1 MKMPR
6 AVPDQRSPADG
17 EGSLAMADVVRL
29 LRANTRTIALAAAVC
44 GGLAAA
50 YALTQPITYQAEA
63 TFREKGSRAPSSE
76 EGGILSAVLIGIG
89 GGSSDQGLV
98 ALFKSRQLMKPVIEQ
113 LGLQATVSER
123 RPSLGTLGLIIW
135 DNLRIELAYAGG
147 RSRPLMPRAASPL
160 IAYDVRYGG
169 EVPLRFSITFEG
181 PSDYR
186 VENAQGRRIGVGQ
199 LEVPFNAGDVAFTL
213 RRREPVDFTMRSYNI
228 GFTPLPAL
236 ARGLANKIKIKPA
249 EKREKVLRI
258 LFDYH
263 DRVVASEFINGL
275 MASYRDFASE
285 ENHRFAETQLDYLR
299 ARQQASLQELQ
310 TFMSQHAAALS
321 EDLATSGILD
331 TEKELQSLLAMRQKC
346 CHELKVLELELRRL
360 EAVDPSESDDFRTL
374 STASNLPQMVQ
385 DAVAE
390 LNAWRAK
397 RDTLEVV
404 LHDASVR
411 RGDSTQDTLSEH
423 LTNLQGVRC
432 RSDQAR
438 ECLEA
443 LDAGRELPEV
453 DPEHLGYLWK
463 RRLVALQGRIEQ
475 AQTNQQKASLQKEA
489 KAVQDSL
496 KGYLNHQLHASQ
508 VHERIIQERVAH
520 QYSPDP
526 ELQGI
531 DLHSA
536 EELFLALTQG
546 RNAVEVAER
555 QNHFVLQQLQDP
567 SFEISSLADTLPDPV
582 SASIIKE
589 ASKLLLSLQ
598 DSHNRSERE
607 QTRLREELSRQ
618 REFLAAH
625 LKQSNQLLNL
635 RKEFL
640 NDKTYALQKVLH
652 DLIQQ
657 QVGVAEK
664 HLSDYLLARID
675 SLQIEQGLIEQTQAE
690 LRQQMA
696 LLPARW
702 VSEQIIAQ
710 RLRLN
715 KALVEEV
722 AKLVE
727 SKNIANNLETIQSG
741 PIDRATAPIL
751 PKRPGLIWF
760 ALLGMI
766 FGATLA
772 TGCVVVNGIRRG
784 LEASPENLWLDKQS
798 VAGFLD
804 GSDTM
809 LLETLR
815 RLSAHLYS
823 DSGDVLFLMLGHG
836 PDYSRE
842 FAKLLAKGGAKVA
855 RISLAFDGQDKPSE
869 LPGILQVL
877 EGSAPQPTIR
887 PAGEYDEIASGGA
900 SLYRNELLRAPRF
913 QAILEALRARY
924 DAVLLVAPT
933 LPNSAEAENIVE
945 RFNRIAATLDGERLQ
960 DIASLLHPSSPTQI
974 AFLFATSPK
983 PVQLSAS
990 IKEAQAIA
998 LGHFER
1004 LRILIQDRLQA
1015 WFEQVK

>member
-1 MKMPR
+1 MKTPR
-6 AVPDQRSPADG
+6 AVPDERVPG
-17 EGSLAMADVVRL
+17 EGESSLAFADVVRL
-29 LRANTRTIALAAAVC
+29 VRAKIRTIAIAAVVS

-50 YALTQPITYQAEA
+50 YALTRPITYQAEA
-63 TFREKGSRAPSSE
+63 TFREKGSLSPSP
-76 EGGILSAVLIGIG
+76 EGSGVLSAVLFGVSN
-89 GGSSDQGLV
+89 GSSNQGLV

-123 RPSLGTLGLIIW
+123 GPSLGPLGLIW

-147 RSRPLMPRAASPL
+147 RSRPLAPRASSPL

-169 EVPLRFSITFEG
+169 EVPLGLSITFEG
-181 PSDYR
+181 PSEYR
-186 VENAQGRRIGVGQ
+186 VENAQGQRMGVGQ
-199 LEVPFNAGDVAFTL
+199 LDVPFDAGDVAFTL
-213 RRREPVDFTMRSYNI
+213 RKCEPMDFAKRSYRI
-228 GFTPLPAL
+228 SFTPLPAL
-236 ARGLANKIKIKPA
+236 ARSLATKIKIKPA
-249 EKREKVLRI
+249 EEREKVLRI

-263 DRVVASEFINGL
+263 DRVVASEFVNGL

-285 ENHRFAETQLDYLR
+285 DNHRFAETQLDYLR

-321 EDLATSGILD
+321 EDLAISGILD
-331 TEKELQSLLAMRQKC
+331 TEKELKGLLAMRQKC
-346 CHELKVLELELRRL
+346 CHELKVSELELRRL
-360 EAVDPSESDDFRTL
+360 EAVDLSEPDDFRTL

-385 DAVAE
+385 GAIAE

-397 RDTLEVV
+397 RDTLEVA

-411 RGDSTQDTLSEH
+411 RGDSAQDTLSEH
-423 LTNLQGVRC
+423 LANLQGVRC

-443 LDAGRELPEV
+443 LEAGHELPEV

-463 RRLVALQGRIEQ
+463 KRLVALQDRIEQ
-475 AQTNQQKASLQKEA
+475 AQTEAQRASLQKES
-489 KAVQDSL
+489 KGVQDSL
-496 KGYLNHQLHASQ
+496 KGYLHHQLHASQ
-508 VHERIIQERVAH
+508 VHERMIQERVAH

-536 EELFLALTQG
+536 EGIFLALTQR
-546 RNAVEVAER
+546 RNEVEVAER
-555 QNHFVLQQLQDP
+555 QNYFVLQQLQDP
-567 SFEISSLADTLPDPV
+567 SFEISSLADALPDPV
-582 SASIIKE
+582 SAAIIEE

-625 LKQSNQLLNL
+625 LQQSNQLLNL

-640 NDKTYALQKVLH
+640 NEKTYALQKVLH

-657 QVGVAEK
+657 QVSVAEK
-664 HLSDYLLARID
+664 HISDYLLARID
-675 SLQIEQGLIEQTQAE
+675 SLRIEQELIEQTQAE
-690 LRQQMA
+690 LREQMA

-702 VSEQIIAQ
+702 VSEQMIAQ
-710 RLRLN
+710 RLKLN

-722 AKLVE
+722 ARLIE
-727 SKNIANNLETIQSG
+727 SKNIAHNLETIQSG
-741 PIDRATAPIL
+741 PIDRATAPVL
-751 PKRPGLIWF
+751 PKRPGLLWYS
-760 ALLGMI
+760 LLGMV
-766 FGATLA
+766 FGAALV
-772 TGCVVVNGIRRG
+772 TGGVIVNGIRKG

-815 RLSAHLYS
+815 RLSAQLYRNS
-823 DSGDVLFLMLGHG
+823 RDVLFLMLGRG

-842 FAKLLAKGGAKVA
+842 LAKLLAKGGAKVL
-855 RISLAFDGQDKPSE
+855 RVSLAFDGQDKPSE
-869 LPGILQVL
+869 LPGLLQVL
-877 EGSAPQPTIR
+877 EGSVALPTIR
-887 PAGEYDEIASGGA
+887 SVGAYDEISSGGA
-900 SLYRNELLRAPRF
+900 SLYRNELLRGPRF
-913 QAILEALRARY
+913 QAILESLCARY

-933 LPNSAEAENIVE
+933 LPDSAEAENIVE
-945 RFNRIAATLDGERLQ
+945 RFDRIAVTLERERLQ
-960 DIASLLHPSSPTQI
+960 DIASLLHPPSAAQV
-974 AFLFATSPK
+974 AFLFAASPK
-983 PVQLSAS
+983 PVQLSPS
-990 IKEAQAIA
+990 IQEAQTVAMSH
-998 LGHFER
+998 LQR
-1004 LRILIQDRLQA
+1004 LRVLIQDRLQV
-1015 WFEQVK
+1015 WFDRLK